1 MKSLA
6 GWATRGFTLIEIVVA
21 MTILI
26 LMFALGAPV
35 VFNFYLDYQL
45 SSEEKILTALLA
57 YTRNFVMSNINQSDH
72 GLYLDA
78 ADFIVFQGSSYALRD
93 PSQDKKFPRSSGV
106 NISGLTELTFGA
118 LSGRVASSTF
128 TLDDGRK
135 TKYIYLNEE
144 GRIQY

>member
-1 MKSLA
+1 MKLPAESA
-6 GWATRGFTLIEIVVA
+6 IKGFTLIEIA
-21 MTILI
+21 MAMAILVLI
-26 LMFALGAPV
+26 FALSAPV

-57 YTRNFVMSNINQSDH
+57 YTRNLAMSNINQSDH
-72 GLYLDA
+72 GLYLDV
-78 ADFIVFQGSSYALRD
+78 ADFIVFQGSSYTLRD
-93 PSQDKKFPRSSGV
+93 SSQDKKFPRSDGV

-128 TLDDGRK
+128 VLDDSRK